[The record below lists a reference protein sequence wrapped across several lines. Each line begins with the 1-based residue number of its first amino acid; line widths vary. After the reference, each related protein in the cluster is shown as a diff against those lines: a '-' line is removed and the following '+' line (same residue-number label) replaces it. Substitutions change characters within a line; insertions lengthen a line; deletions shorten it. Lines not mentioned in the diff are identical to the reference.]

1 MTFEYNFYLKL
12 LGDFILSK
20 ISKEHKTN
28 LTLVYL
34 SNFLVL
40 KGKTTS
46 NEILNVSEL
55 ISEFKNIHK
64 NQLPKTLN
72 LNTIDLI
79 SYCED
84 IEYNKPTSIILID

>member
-1 MTFEYNFYLKL
+1 MSFEHNLYLKL

-46 NEILNVSEL
+46 NEILNISEL
-55 ISEFKNIHK
+55 ISEFKNIHENK
-64 NQLPKTLN
+64 LPKTLN

-79 SYCED
+79 SYSEN
-84 IEYNKPTSIILID
+84 IKYNKPTSIILID